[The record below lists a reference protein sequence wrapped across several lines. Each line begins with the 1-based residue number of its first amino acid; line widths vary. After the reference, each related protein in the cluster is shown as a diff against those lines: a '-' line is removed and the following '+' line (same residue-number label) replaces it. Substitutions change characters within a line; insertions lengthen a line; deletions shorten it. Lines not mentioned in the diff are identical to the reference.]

1 MSVASRALDDAPVH
15 VDPRARTEILIA
27 ILLAMFLSALDQTIV
42 GTALP
47 TIVTQLHGN
56 DYYTWVITIYLLTAT
71 ISGPIYGKLSDLFG
85 RRPMVMIGVSLFL
98 IGSALSGLS
107 QEMWQLV
114 AARGLQG
121 LGAGAIF
128 PIALAVIGDL
138 FTPAERGKYQGLFGA
153 VFGVSA
159 LIGPALGGFLTDNV
173 GWHWVFFVNLPI
185 GAVALVIIW
194 RLLPPIKHPERAR
207 SIDYL
212 GSSLFAAAL
221 VPILIGLTNKR
232 TLDWTSPEVGGL
244 IALGLALAAVFLW
257 VESRAAEPIL
267 PLSLFRNR
275 SISVSL
281 LAVFLAGFGFFGAI
295 IWIPRWFQV
304 VLGSSAT
311 AAGYQ
316 ILPLLAGLIVS
327 SVVSGQL
334 ISRTG
339 RYRVLIILS
348 MAFLSVGLLLMTQ
361 LRGDTSLPQLWL
373 WMVIAGIGIGPS
385 LAAFT
390 IVVQNAAPFVQL
402 GAATGALTF
411 FRQVGG
417 TVGLAISGTLFSTAL
432 ATEVPRQMAAAGVP
446 AEIAGRFASS
456 GVGTDVSSVGDLGS
470 RILASVPEQF
480 RAAVKPFV
488 PNIVTGFHEA
498 FSLAIASALWIGVAA
513 GMVATIVTLVLLP
526 ELPLRTHHGP
536 ARPVPVEGDM
546 EGSEPAPSMAL
557 E

>member
-1 MSVASRALDDAPVH
+1 MTTQTQPMDAPLH
-15 VDPRARTEILIA
+15 VEARARTEILVA
-27 ILLAMFLSALDQTIV
+27 ILLAMFLAALDQTIV

-47 TIVTQLHGN
+47 TIVSKLNGN
-56 DYYTWVITIYLLTAT
+56 NYYTWVVTIYLLTAT

-138 FTPAERGKYQGLFGA
+138 YTPAERGKYQGLFGA
-153 VFGVSA
+153 VFGISA

-194 RLLPPIKHPERAR
+194 RLLPAIKHPERAR

-212 GSSLFAAAL
+212 GSAVFAAAL
-221 VPILIGLTNKR
+221 VPILIGLTNKQ
-232 TLDWTSPEVGGL
+232 TMDWTNPEVGGL
-244 IALGLALAAVFLW
+244 IILGLALSAAFVW

-295 IWIPRWFQV
+295 IFVPRWFQV

-311 AAGYQ
+311 ESGYQ

-327 SVVSGQL
+327 SIVSGQI

-339 RYRVLIILS
+339 RYRWLIVVS

-361 LRGDTSLPQLWL
+361 LRGATSLPQIWL
-373 WMVIAGIGIGPS
+373 WMVVAGLGIGPT

-390 IVVQNAAPFVQL
+390 IVVQNAAPFAQL

-417 TVGLAISGTLFSTAL
+417 TVGLAIGGTLFTSAL
-432 ATEVPRQMAAAGVP
+432 ASEIPRQMAAAGVP
-446 AEIAGRFASS
+446 AAIAGRFASS
-456 GVGTDVSSVGDLGS
+456 GVGTDVSSAGDLGT

-480 RAAVKPFV
+480 RAAVQPFV
-488 PNIVTGFHEA
+488 PNIVSAFHEA
-498 FSLAIASALWIGVAA
+498 FSLAVASALWISVAA
-513 GMVATIVTLVLLP
+513 AVIATAATAFGLP
-526 ELPLRTHHGP
+526 ELPLRRHHGP
-536 ARPVPVEGDM
+536 VPVAAHDGD
-546 EGSEPAPSMAL
+546 GSEPTAVGAL

>member
-1 MSVASRALDDAPVH
+1 
-15 VDPRARTEILIA
+15 
-27 ILLAMFLSALDQTIV
+27 MFLSALDQTIV

-56 DYYTWVITIYLLTAT
+56 DYYTWVVTIYLLTAT

-153 VFGVSA
+153 VFGISA

-212 GSSLFAAAL
+212 GSAVFTAAL
-221 VPILIGLTNKR
+221 VPILIGLTNKQ
-232 TLDWTSPEVGGL
+232 TMDWTNPAVGGL
-244 IALGLALAAVFLW
+244 ILLGLALSAVFIW

-281 LAVFLAGFGFFGAI
+281 IAVFLAGFGFFGAI
-295 IWIPRWFQV
+295 IFVPRWFQV

-311 AAGYQ
+311 ESGYQ

-327 SVVSGQL
+327 SVISGQV

-339 RYRVLIILS
+339 RYRWLIVIS
-348 MAFLSVGLLLMTQ
+348 MAFLAIGLLLMTQ
-361 LRGDTSLPQLWL
+361 LRGTTSLPEIWF
-373 WMVIAGIGIGPS
+373 WMVVAGIGIGPT

-390 IVVQNAAPFVQL
+390 IVVQNAAPFTQL

-417 TVGLAISGTLFSTAL
+417 TVGLAIGGTLFGSAL
-432 ATEVPRQMAAAGVP
+432 ATEIPEQMAKAGVP
-446 AEIAGRFASS
+446 AELTNQFAGSGAAANLG
-456 GVGTDVSSVGDLGS
+456 GVGG
-470 RILASVPEQF
+470 LAAVLAKIPEQV
-480 RAAVKPFV
+480 RPM
-488 PNIVTGFHEA
+488 VTTGLHEA
-498 FSLAIASALWIGVAA
+498 FSLAIASALWVSVAA
-513 GMVATIVTLVLLP
+513 ALVALVVTAIGLP
-526 ELPLRTHHGP
+526 ELPLRAHHGP
-536 ARPVPVEGDM
+536 AREASRPD
-546 EGSEPAPSMAL
+546 EGSEPAPIAAL
-557 E
+557 D

>member
-1 MSVASRALDDAPVH
+1 VV
-15 VDPRARTEILIA
+15 
-27 ILLAMFLSALDQTIV
+27 
-42 GTALP
+42 
-47 TIVTQLHGN
+47 
-56 DYYTWVITIYLLTAT
+56 TIYLLTAT
-71 ISGPIYGKLSDLFG
+71 ISGPIYAKLSDLFG

-107 QEMWQLV
+107 QETWQLI

-173 GWHWVFFVNLPI
+173 GWHWIFFVNLPI

-212 GSSLFAAAL
+212 GSVVFTAAL
-221 VPILIGLTNKR
+221 VPILIGLTNKQ
-232 TLDWTSPEVGGL
+232 TMDWTNPQVGGL
-244 IALGLALAAVFLW
+244 LLVGFLLSALFVW
-257 VESRAAEPIL
+257 VESRASEPIL

-275 SISVSL
+275 SIAVSL
-281 LAVFLAGFGFFGAI
+281 IAVFLAGFGFFSAI
-295 IWIPRWFQV
+295 IFVPRWFQV

-311 AAGYQ
+311 ESGYQ
-316 ILPLLAGLIVS
+316 ILPLLAGLIIS
-327 SVVSGQL
+327 SVVSGQV

-339 RYRVLIILS
+339 RYRWIIVIS

-361 LRGDTSLPQLWL
+361 LSGETSLPEMWF
-373 WMVIAGIGIGPS
+373 WMVVAGIGIGPT

-390 IVVQNAAPFVQL
+390 IVVQNAAPFAQL

-417 TVGLAISGTLFSTAL
+417 TVGLAIGGTLFGSAL
-432 ATEVPRQMAAAGVP
+432 ATEIPQQMAKAGVP
-446 AEIAGRFASS
+446 SEIAARFAAS
-456 GVGTDVSSVGDLGS
+456 GVATDVSSVGDLGA
-470 RILASVPEQF
+470 RILTAVPEGV
-480 RAAVKPFV
+480 RPLVEPYIPK
-488 PNIVTGFHEA
+488 IVFAFHEA
-498 FSLAIASALWIGVAA
+498 FSFAIASALWVSVAA
-513 GMVATIVTLVLLP
+513 AVIALVVTVIALP
-526 ELPLRTHHGP
+526 ELPLRTQHGP
-536 ARPVPVEGDM
+536 ARAGARQGD
-546 EGSEPAPSMAL
+546 GSEPASIAAL
-557 E
+557 D

>member
-1 MSVASRALDDAPVH
+1 VTATPQLMDAPVH

-27 ILLAMFLSALDQTIV
+27 ILLAMFLAALDQTIV

-47 TIVTQLHGN
+47 TIMTQLHGN
-56 DYYTWVITIYLLTAT
+56 DYYTWVVTIYLLTAT

-98 IGSALSGLS
+98 VGSALSGLS
-107 QEMWQLV
+107 QEVWQLV

-153 VFGVSA
+153 VFGISA

-173 GWHWVFFVNLPI
+173 GWHWIFFVNLPI
-185 GAVALVIIW
+185 GVVALVIIW
-194 RLLPPIKHPERAR
+194 RLLPAIKHPERAR

-212 GSSLFAAAL
+212 GSAVFTAAL
-221 VPILIGLTNKR
+221 VPILIGLTNKQ
-232 TLDWTSPEVGGL
+232 TMDWTNPEVGGL
-244 IALGLALAAVFLW
+244 ILLGLAFTAIFVW

-295 IWIPRWFQV
+295 IFVPRWFQV

-311 AAGYQ
+311 ESGYQ

-327 SVVSGQL
+327 SVVSGQI

-339 RYRVLIILS
+339 RYRWIIVIS
-348 MAFLSVGLLLMTQ
+348 MALLAVGLLLMTQ
-361 LRGDTSLPQLWL
+361 LRGDTSLPVMWL
-373 WMVIAGIGIGPS
+373 WMVVAGMGIGPT

-390 IVVQNAAPFVQL
+390 IVVQNAAPFAQL

-417 TVGLAISGTLFSTAL
+417 TVGLAIGGTLFGSAL
-432 ATEVPRQMAAAGVP
+432 ATEIPQQVVKAGIP
-446 AEIAGRFASS
+446 AELAQRFAASTAASELS
-456 GVGTDVSSVGDLGS
+456 GVGG
-470 RILASVPEQF
+470 LATALANVPEQF
-480 RAAVKPFV
+480 RAM
-488 PNIVTGFHEA
+488 VTTGVHEA
-498 FSLAIASALWIGVAA
+498 FSLAIASALWVSVAA
-513 GMVATIVTLVLLP
+513 ALVALAVTAIGLP

-536 ARPVPVEGDM
+536 APAAARTDD
-546 EGSEPAPSMAL
+546 GSEPASIAAL
-557 E
+557 D

>member
-1 MSVASRALDDAPVH
+1 MTSRAVDDAPVH

-185 GAVALVIIW
+185 GVVALVIIW
-194 RLLPPIKHPERAR
+194 RLLPPIKHPERAP

-221 VPILIGLTNKR
+221 VPILIGLTNKQSM
-232 TLDWTSPEVGGL
+232 DWTSPEVGGL
-244 IALGLALAAVFLW
+244 IALGLALATVFLW
-257 VESRAAEPIL
+257 VESRALQPIL

-339 RYRVLIILS
+339 RYRVLIIVS

-361 LRGDTSLPQLWL
+361 LRGDTSLPQFWL

-417 TVGLAISGTLFSTAL
+417 TVGLAISGTLFGSAL

-480 RAAVKPFV
+480 RPAVEPFV
-488 PNIVTGFHEA
+488 PNIITAFHEA
-498 FSLAIASALWIGVAA
+498 FSLAIASALWIGVVA
-513 GMVATIVTLVLLP
+513 GIVATLVTIVLLP

-536 ARPVPVEGDM
+536 ARSAVVESEGQ
-546 EGSEPAPSMAL
+546 GSEPAPSMAL

>member
-1 MSVASRALDDAPVH
+1 VTATPQLMDAPVH

-27 ILLAMFLSALDQTIV
+27 ILLAMFLSALDQSIV

-47 TIVTQLHGN
+47 TIVTQLRGN
-56 DYYTWVITIYLLTAT
+56 DYYTWVVTIYLLTAT

-85 RRPMVMIGVSLFL
+85 RRPMVMIGVSIFL

-153 VFGVSA
+153 VFGVSF
-159 LIGPALGGFLTDNV
+159 LIGPALGGLLTDNV
-173 GWHWVFFVNLPI
+173 GWHWIFFVNLPI

-207 SIDYL
+207 SIDYT
-212 GSSLFAAAL
+212 GSAVFAAAL
-221 VPILIGLTNKR
+221 VPILIGLTNKQ
-232 TLDWTSPEVGGL
+232 TMDWTNPQVGGL
-244 IALGLALAAVFLW
+244 LLVGLALSAVFVW

-281 LAVFLAGFGFFGAI
+281 IAVFLAGFGFFGAI
-295 IWIPRWFQV
+295 IFIPRWFQV

-311 AAGYQ
+311 QSGYQ
-316 ILPLLAGLIVS
+316 LLPLLAGLIFS
-327 SVVSGQL
+327 SVVSGQV

-339 RYRVLIILS
+339 RYRWLIVTS
-348 MAFLSVGLLLMTQ
+348 MALLAVGLLLMTQ
-361 LRGDTSLPQLWL
+361 LRGDTSLPEIWF
-373 WMVIAGIGIGPS
+373 WMVVAGMGIGPT

-390 IVVQNAAPFVQL
+390 IVVQNAAPFAQL

-411 FRQVGG
+411 SRQVGG
-417 TVGLAISGTLFSTAL
+417 TVGLAIGGTLFGSAL
-432 ATEVPRQMAAAGVP
+432 ASEIPQQMAKAGVP
-446 AEIAGRFASS
+446 PELTQQFASS
-456 GVGTDVSSVGDLGS
+456 GAVRDLGGVGG
-470 RILASVPEQF
+470 LAQALANLPEEV
-480 RAAVKPFV
+480 RPMVTSAV
-488 PNIVTGFHEA
+488 HDA
-498 FSLAIASALWIGVAA
+498 FSLAIASGLWVGVAA
-513 GMVATIVTLVLLP
+513 ALVALVVTAIGLP

-536 ARPVPVEGDM
+536 APAAARPED
-546 EGSEPAPSMAL
+546 GSEPAPIVAL
-557 E
+557 D